1 MDTGDGNVHTLL
13 PEILIDSGSTVHL
26 GVLKD
31 MKTKGV
37 VSGKYAIVNNTER
50 MFDKGQLK
58 RFVNVYLNDEDIRFL
73 DNLNSPVK
81 DGDQV
86 AIIPAVAGG

>member
-1 MDTGDGNVHTLL
+1 MPIRVQIPTPMRQHTGGKAEV
-13 PEILIDSGSTVHL
+13 EASGATVQALFDDL
-26 GVLKD
+26 GRQFPGL
-31 MKTKGV
+31 
-37 VSGKYAIVNNTER
+37 TER

>member
-1 MDTGDGNVHTLL
+1 MHTLL

-50 MFDKGQLK
+50 MFDNRSCITIYEQ
-58 RFVNVYLNDEDIRFL
+58 
-73 DNLNSPVK
+73 P
-81 DGDQV
+81 
-86 AIIPAVAGG
+86 

>member
-1 MDTGDGNVHTLL
+1 VPLAPPRKPFQASGTIDYVLDKGGYVLDTGDGNVHALI

-50 MFDKGQLK
+50 MFDKRSCITIYEQ
-58 RFVNVYLNDEDIRFL
+58 
-73 DNLNSPVK
+73 P
-81 DGDQV
+81 
-86 AIIPAVAGG
+86 